1 MPDMMEKMDIAFPH
15 LGIYLKDVPQS
26 ITIGS
31 FSIAL
36 YGICIAA
43 AMLAGIL
50 LAAHMAKKT
59 GWDPNII
66 WDISIWLIIFAII
79 GARLYYVIFFWDAYK
94 DNPLQI
100 FNLRAGGLAIYGGI
114 IACVIVVFVYC
125 KVKKVNP
132 FRLLD
137 TAAYGLVLGQI
148 IGRWGN
154 FFNREVF
161 GGYTDSLLAMR
172 LPVAM
177 VRSRDITET
186 VASHIAQGTNYIQ
199 VHPTFLYEGLWNL
212 GLLILMLLW
221 TGHKKFEGEITL
233 LYFFGY
239 GIGRAWIEYI
249 RTDQL
254 YITGTKIPV
263 SIVVSVIMIVFSVL
277 MDIYARKRLADGT
290 ASHTGPKTPRA

>member
-1 MPDMMEKMDIAFPH
+1 MPDMMGKMDIAFPH

-94 DNPLQI
+94 DNLLQI

-125 KVKKVNP
+125 KVRRVNP

-290 ASHTGPKTPRA
+290 ASHSSPKSPEA

>member
-1 MPDMMEKMDIAFPH
+1 
-15 LGIYLKDVPQS
+15 
-26 ITIGS
+26 
-31 FSIAL
+31 
-36 YGICIAA
+36 
-43 AMLAGIL
+43 
-50 LAAHMAKKT
+50 
-59 GWDPNII
+59 
-66 WDISIWLIIFAII
+66 
-79 GARLYYVIFFWDAYK
+79 
-94 DNPLQI
+94 
-100 FNLRAGGLAIYGGI
+100 
-114 IACVIVVFVYC
+114 
-125 KVKKVNP
+125 
-132 FRLLD
+132 
-137 TAAYGLVLGQI
+137 
-148 IGRWGN
+148 
-154 FFNREVF
+154 
-161 GGYTDSLLAMR
+161 MR

-290 ASHTGPKTPRA
+290 ASHSSPKSPEA